1 MVNLT
6 INGQNISVEPGT
18 TILKAASSIGIEIPT
33 LCSFKDFTPVGT
45 CGMCV
50 VEVAGSKEFE
60 KACST
65 PVAEGMVVDTDTFA
79 VRNER
84 RKAMKALMVD
94 HKFDCMACY
103 KYEACFFVEN
113 NANLIDYDTYK
124 AVGTEGY
131 ADRPIDDSNP
141 FYTYDPSKCVLCGR
155 CIKACDY
162 LQCNHVLA
170 AFDPEKD
177 NIIKTVNDLP
187 RGKTTECVSCGNCIA
202 VCPTGALAPKKF
214 KPFSYAKQVQTV
226 CPYCGVGCTLN
237 LKVVDNKITDV
248 FSTEGNVNDNLLC
261 VKGRFA
267 YDFVGSPDRLTTP
280 LIRKDGVL
288 QEATWEEAITL
299 VAKKLKEAKTEG
311 PQAVAGFSSARCTN
325 EDNYVFQKFIRT
337 AGETNNVDHC
347 ARLCHAST
355 VAGLAKSFGS
365 GAMTNSIEEIAVMDV
380 MLVSGSNTTETH
392 PVIGAKIKQ
401 RKAQGAALIVAE
413 PRKIELANYAD
424 VYLQIKPGTNVAL
437 FNGLMRAILD
447 AGLEDKTFINERTEG
462 YEAFL
467 EFMNTITV
475 EKCAEICG
483 VDPDEMRK
491 AGVLYAT
498 KDKGGIFYSMG
509 VTQFNTG
516 TDGVMSTAN
525 LAMLTGKIGRE
536 GCGVNPLRGQNNVQG
551 SCDMGA
557 LPGDLPGYQKT
568 ANPEAVEKF
577 EKAWGVK
584 LPSNTGKTLTE
595 IIDDVGNGTVKFL
608 YVMGENP
615 AVSDPNTNHVKEAL
629 KKANFIV
636 VQDIFLTETTEFADV
651 VLPAYVYAEK
661 DGTFTNTE
669 RRIQLLR
676 KAVDA
681 PGTAKNDWEIIGMI
695 AKEMGVKGFDFTSA
709 AEIMDEIASVTP
721 SYTGVS
727 HERLN
732 NGDRI
737 QWPCLSKDSEGAKF
751 LHAGK
756 FTRGLGAFM
765 IADYIPPEDQADEEY
780 PLILMTGR
788 ILEHYH
794 TRTMTKRSPGIEEI
808 AGDAF
813 VEINPAKALELGIEE
828 GDIINVTS
836 PRGSVSVKTRFNEG
850 IMENNLFMPFH
861 YGESG
866 ANSLTGGAVDPI
878 AKIPPFKV
886 SKVRVTK

>member
-1 MVNLT
+1 MVDL
-6 INGQNISVEPGT
+6 IIDGQNISVERGT

-33 LCSFKDFTPVGT
+33 LCSFKDFTPDGT
-45 CGMCV
+45 CRMCL
-50 VEVAGSKEFE
+50 VEVAGSKELE

-65 PVAEGMVVDTDTFA
+65 PVAEGMVVNTDTFV

-84 RKAMKALMVD
+84 RKSLKVLMVD
-94 HKFDCMACY
+94 HKFDCMSCY
-103 KYEACFFVEN
+103 KYEACFFVEQ
-113 NANLIDYDTYK
+113 NANLIDYDPYK
-124 AVGTEGY
+124 VEGTEGY
-131 ADRPIDDSNP
+131 ADRPIDESNP
-141 FYTYDPSKCVLCGR
+141 FYTYDPSKCVLCSR
-155 CIKACDY
+155 CVKACDY
-162 LQCNHVLA
+162 LQCNHILA
-170 AFDPEKD
+170 GFDPEKD

-187 RGKTTECVSCGNCIA
+187 RGKTDCVSCGNCIA
-202 VCPTGALAPKKF
+202 VCPTGALAPKQF
-214 KPFSYAKQVQTV
+214 KPFRYAKQVQTV

-237 LKVVDNKITDV
+237 LKVIDNQITDV
-248 FSTEGNVNDNLLC
+248 FSTEGHVNDNLLC

-288 QEATWEEAITL
+288 QEATWEEAVSL
-299 VAKKLKEAKTEG
+299 VVQKLKEAKVEG
-311 PQAVAGFSSARCTN
+311 PQAVAGLSSARCTN

-337 AGETNNVDHC
+337 VGETNNVDHC

-365 GAMTNSIEEIAVMDV
+365 GAMTNSIEEIAMMDV

-413 PRKIELANYAD
+413 PRKIELADYAD
-424 VYLQIKPGTNVAL
+424 VYLQIKPGTNVPL

-447 AGLEDKTFINERTEG
+447 AGLEDKNFINERTEG
-462 YEAFL
+462 YDTFL

-483 VDPDEMRK
+483 VDPAEMRK
-491 AGVLYAT
+491 AGILYAT
-498 KDKGGIFYSMG
+498 KDRGGIFYSMG

-551 SCDMGA
+551 ACDMGA

-568 ANPEAVEKF
+568 ANPEVIEKF
-577 EKAWGVK
+577 EKAWGLK
-584 LPSNTGKTLTE
+584 MPQNTGKTLTE
-595 IIDDVGNGTVKFL
+595 IIDGVGDGTIKFL
-608 YVMGENP
+608 YIMGENP
-615 AVSDPNTNHVKEAL
+615 MVSDPNTNHVKESL
-629 KKANFIV
+629 EKANFIV

-676 KAVDA
+676 KAVDG
-681 PGTAKNDWEIIGMI
+681 PGVSKNDWEIIGMI
-695 AKEMGVKGFDFTSA
+695 ATAMGVKGFDFASA
-709 AEIMDEIASVTP
+709 AEIMEEIAAVTP

-727 HERLN
+727 HERLG

-737 QWPCLSKDSEGAKF
+737 QWPCLSKDSEGTKF

-794 TRTMTKRSPGIEEI
+794 TRTMTKRTPGIEVL

-813 VEINPAKALELGIEE
+813 VEINPAKALEYGIAE
-828 GDIINVTS
+828 GDVIKVTS
-836 PRGSVSVKTRFNEG
+836 PRGSVSAKTRFNEG

-861 YGESG
+861 YGEKG
-866 ANSLTGGAVDPI
+866 ANCLTGGAVDPI
-878 AKIPPFKV
+878 AKIPPLKV
-886 SKVRVTK
+886 SKVRIAK